1 MYIFRSNNQLEIPIT
16 LLLLKGMADEIV
28 LVDSGT
34 TENFINQET
43 IKKLTLSNKK
53 LETLVGLRNIDG
65 TFNKSGQITHYL
77 NLLVSYRTKKSSER
91 FYIIN

>member
-1 MYIFRSNNQLEIPIT
+1 
-16 LLLLKGMADEIV
+16 MADEIV